1 MSEADHN
8 EAARHGEEYELP
20 APSFETLVRSI
31 VTQVQFAL
39 LSFEGEG
46 GRHDPDLPAARHYI
60 DLLGMLQEKTR
71 GNLSLE
77 EERLLGN
84 SLTELRFRYVQVL
97 EETRKRPAGSGP
109 GAATESAQA

>member
-1 MSEADHN
+1 MSEMDQKESAHR
-8 EAARHGEEYELP
+8 EEEYALP
-20 APSFETLVRSI
+20 TPSFETLVRSI

-39 LSFEGEG
+39 LAFEGEG
-46 GRHDPDLPAARHYI
+46 GKHEPDLQAARHYI

-71 GNLSLE
+71 TNLTLE

-97 EETRKRPAGSGP
+97 EEIRKKPAGP
-109 GAATESAQA
+109 EPATESAQA